1 MLVSTYYKSN
11 LKFPISLSNDEI
23 FYLLTLDGSKA
34 VLGVMKDGKSKD
46 GYVGMRGRVYLE
58 NKKINTEY
66 KEQLDTAK
74 LNKLVEKNYLVK
86 INENEKYQL
95 LVPHP
100 EIISYIKNVK
110 NNNEGGIFSININD
124 SERKIKNIRLVG
136 NDEKNKLKQKSNKL
150 GLKAH
155 TILRKALPL
164 GMNHHSIYQLLDSNV
179 PCYFIVD
186 PKDDGVYQVFPRDIF
201 TENKNK
207 EKVEIVYN
215 IDKEHIS
222 IASKDGSTGYI
233 NRVKPKIVDL
243 NQITADVKKAFKILS
258 DNKVKTKGKSKALAI
273 LKDSSNKSAIDDYN
287 SLNKKYWDILV
298 KESKELIEE
307 GVYTGGFDNN
317 PKYKKAWD
325 TNNKLSKI
333 HYDSRKV
340 RKLLDLHNSALEII
354 RKDSYGD
361 MNYISYQI
369 M

>member
-1 MLVSTYYKSN
+1 MLVSTYGKSN
-11 LKFPISLSNDEI
+11 LKFPITLSNDEI
-23 FYLLTLDGSKA
+23 GYLLTLDGSKT
-34 VLGVMKDGKSKD
+34 VLGVIKDGKSKD
-46 GYVGMRGRVYLE
+46 GYIGMRGRVYLE
-58 NKKINTEY
+58 NKKINKNY
-66 KEQLDTAK
+66 KEQIDTAT

-100 EIISYIKNVK
+100 EIVSYIKNVK
-110 NNNEGGIFSININD
+110 SNKEGSIFSITVND
-124 SERKIKNIRLVG
+124 SEIKVKNIRLIG
-136 NDEKNKLKQKSNKL
+136 TNEKTKLKQKSNKL

-155 TILRKALPL
+155 NILRRALPL
-164 GMNHHSIYQLLDSNV
+164 GMNQHSLYQLLDSNV
-179 PCYFIVD
+179 PCYFIVE
-186 PKDDGVYQVFPRDIF
+186 PKTDGVYQVYPKDIF

-207 EKVEIVYN
+207 EKIEIVYN

-222 IASKDGSTGYI
+222 ISSKDGSTSFI
-233 NRVKPKIVDL
+233 NRVKPKVVDL
-243 NQITADVKKAFKILS
+243 NQITSDVKKAFKILS
-258 DNKVKTKGKSKALAI
+258 DNKVKTKGKSKALDV
-273 LKDSSNKSAIDDYN
+273 LKDLNNKSAIDEYN
-287 SLNKKYWDILV
+287 TLNQKYWDILV

-307 GVYTGGFDNN
+307 GIYKGGFDNN
-317 PKYKKAWD
+317 PKYKKSWD
-325 TNNKLSKI
+325 TQNKLSKI